1 MNSGLVI
8 FAAILLSACYLSV
21 KLGKLTLGA
30 AITGAVIA
38 GCIFIGAGFTG
49 VAILGCFFLS
59 GTLATTFKSNLK
71 ETLGIAEAD
80 KGKRRPGQVIAN
92 GGLAA
97 IAGLLAVIF
106 VQHKILLQVMM
117 AAAMASATADTLSSE
132 FGMVYGKRF
141 YNIINFKPGRR
152 GDNGVVSLEGTLAG
166 CSGSLMIAVVYAI
179 GFGLNKSFAW
189 IVIAGTV
196 GNIAD
201 SILGA
206 TLEKE
211 HYLNNDAVNF
221 INTLIAALTAL
232 MLFKTSG

>member
-8 FAAILLSACYLSV
+8 FAAILLSVCYLSV
-21 KLGKLTLGA
+21 KMGKLTLGA

-38 GCIFIGAGFTG
+38 GCIFNGAGFTG

-71 ETLGIAEAD
+71 ETLGIAEND

-106 VQHKILLQVMM
+106 VQHKILLQGMM

-132 FGMVYGKRF
+132 FGMVYGRRF

-152 GDNGVVSLEGTLAG
+152 GDNGVVSLEGILAG

-179 GFGLNKSFAW
+179 GFGLNKWFAW
-189 IVIAGTV
+189 IIIAGTV

-201 SILGA
+201 SVLGA